1 VQRGARESTAT
12 PVLAL
17 EKSDKCLKVDRR
29 RESAIVRSL
38 VRAAFGT
45 LLIELIRDL
54 HRQMSERDNESF
66 DLDDEFLSGPTEDG
80 TDYDRLLDRVD
91 KRVRNQG
98 KRGKAAWSRLEEV
111 LADKKLEKDLK
122 DFDDEL

>member
-1 VQRGARESTAT
+1 VRTAAPGLVAT
-12 PVLAL
+12 PALAL
-17 EKSDKCLKVDRR
+17 EKSDEWLKVDRR

-38 VRAAFGT
+38 ARAPFGT

-54 HRQMSERDNESF
+54 RRQMSERDNESF